1 MGEKLTESGAYPT
14 FSGSSSQGSDLQMYL
29 FKVKSKSPYVLGPLN
44 QFLGFW
50 VFSPQSAINFYNVR
64 IKEIN
69 LSKQPGLAL
78 FYNVVPSHSS
88 ARPGRVSIH
97 AVNVGS
103 VLSAVQ
109 CVGRRALMM
118 APGYSLDSQEDHLFR
133 PSHPTK
139 AESHPC
145 FHISPLGL
153 R

>member
-1 MGEKLTESGAYPT
+1 MEEKLTESGAYPA
-14 FSGSSSQGSDLQMYL
+14 FSGSSSQGSDLQIYL

-44 QFLGFW
+44 QFLGCF
-50 VFSPQSAINFYNVR
+50 FFPQSAVNFYNAG

-69 LSKQPGLAL
+69 LSKQPRIAL

-88 ARPGRVSIH
+88 ARPGGVSIH

-109 CVGRRALMM
+109 CVGGRALMM
-118 APGYSLDSQEDHLFR
+118 APGYSLDAQEDHLFR
-133 PSHPTK
+133 PSHPTE

-145 FHISPLGL
+145 LHTSPLGL